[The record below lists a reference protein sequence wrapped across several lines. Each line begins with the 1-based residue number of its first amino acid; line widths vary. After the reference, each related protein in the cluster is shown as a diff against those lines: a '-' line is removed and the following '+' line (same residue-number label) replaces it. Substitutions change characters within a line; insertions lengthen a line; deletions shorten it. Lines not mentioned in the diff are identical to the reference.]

1 MSVVAFKQVD
11 VFTSQAFKGN
21 PVAVIMDASTLT
33 SEQMQAI
40 ANWTNLSETTFVLPA
55 TDSQA
60 DYQVRIFTPQNEL
73 PFAGHPT
80 IGTAHALLEA
90 GLITAKEG
98 KLVQQCGAG
107 LVALTVSELNHIS
120 FELPQ
125 PKITPLDT
133 TQTQKL
139 AEILKC
145 QIDTQWNAALVD
157 VGARWVVLQAVNAEA
172 VLATQPDF
180 AALKQHD
187 LEMKVGG
194 ATVYGFYENNDEQ
207 KHIEV
212 RSFAPSIGINE
223 DPVCGSGNGSV
234 ASFIRYHGIL
244 PAQNDK
250 VLSSQ
255 GRVLGRDGQLQL
267 NLYQDKILVGGSA
280 VTCIDGTINL

>member
-40 ANWTNLSETTFVLPA
+40 ANWTNLSETTFVLPP

-80 IGTAHALLEA
+80 IGTAYALLEA
-90 GLITAKEG
+90 GLIKAKEG

-107 LVALTVSELNHIS
+107 LVTLTVSESSHIS
-120 FELPQ
+120 FELPK
-125 PKITPLDT
+125 PKITPLDAMHT
-133 TQTQKL
+133 EKL

-145 QIDTQWNAALVD
+145 EINTQWNAALVD
-157 VGARWVVLQAVNAEA
+157 VGACWIVLQAVNAEA
-172 VLATQPDF
+172 VLDSQPDF
-180 AALKQHD
+180 AALKEHD
-187 LEMKVGG
+187 LEMKVTG
-194 ATVYGFYENNDEQ
+194 ATVFGFHENNDEQ

-212 RSFAPSIGINE
+212 RSFAPSCGINE

-244 PAQNDK
+244 PAQN
-250 VLSSQ
+250 
-255 GRVLGRDGQLQL
+255 
-267 NLYQDKILVGGSA
+267 
-280 VTCIDGTINL
+280 

>member
-33 SEQMQAI
+33 SEQMQEI

-60 DYQVRIFTPQNEL
+60 DYQVRIFTPQSEL

-80 IGTAHALLEA
+80 IGTAYALLEA
-90 GLITAKEG
+90 GLVTAKEG
-98 KLVQQCGAG
+98 KLVQQCAAG
-107 LVALTVSELNHIS
+107 LVTLTVSDSGHIS
-120 FELPQ
+120 FELPK
-125 PKITPLDT
+125 PKITPLDALHT
-133 TQTQKL
+133 EKL
-139 AEILKC
+139 VEILKC
-145 QIDTQWNAALVD
+145 EINTQWNATLVD

-172 VLATQPDF
+172 VLAAQPDF

-187 LEMKVGG
+187 LEMKVTG
-194 ATVYGFYENNDEQ
+194 ATVFGFYGNNDEQ

-212 RSFAPSIGINE
+212 RSFAPSCGINE

-244 PAQNDK
+244 PAQND
-250 VLSSQ
+250 VVFSSQ
-255 GRVLGRDGQLQL
+255 GRALGRDGQLKL
-267 NLYQDKILVGGSA
+267 ELHQDKILVGGTA
-280 VTCIDGTINL
+280 VTCIDGTIKL